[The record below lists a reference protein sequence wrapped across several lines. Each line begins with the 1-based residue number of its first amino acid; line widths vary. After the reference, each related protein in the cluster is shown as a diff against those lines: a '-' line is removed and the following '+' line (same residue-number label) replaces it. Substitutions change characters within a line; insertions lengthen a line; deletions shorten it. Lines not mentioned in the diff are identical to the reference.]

1 MRTIRRL
8 LTALLAATD
17 RGAPLAHAGSVNP
30 GVLSPGQK
38 AFGKSYGAWSAA
50 WWQYVVS
57 RWLSTG
63 YAWQE
68 IGRAWRRRRVSKI
81 NARLIELL
89 PPRTRVN
96 VAIPIPLQSVVA
108 LDRHSVIAAEGANF
122 NGDKVRESIT
132 RHGCTAPRAGVA
144 DRRIARG
151 HGLIRVRL
159 LGFAFGAGPELTAG
173 AVDPP
178 LDRGGFNRRSSVR
191 PAFCGAL
198 GAGAGAMSADGP
210 SGSAWSGGM
219 GPARRSELSG
229 GFGM

>member
-1 MRTIRRL
+1 MRTTRRL

-17 RGAPLAHAGSVNP
+17 RGFGAACPCRKRQPGRAVTGAEGVREELWRVVRRVVAVRRVTLA
-30 GVLSPGQK
+30 
-38 AFGKSYGAWSAA
+38 F
-50 WWQYVVS
+50 
-57 RWLSTG
+57 G

-68 IGRAWRRRRVSKI
+68 IGRSWRRRRVSKI
-81 NARLIELL
+81 NARLIKLL
-89 PPRTRVN
+89 PPKTRVN

-178 LDRGGFNRRSSVR
+178 LDRRVLAGGLRFGLLWRAGGWRGGYVSRWPLWFGLVGRNGASS
-191 PAFCGAL
+191 A
-198 GAGAGAMSADGP
+198 
-210 SGSAWSGGM
+210 
-219 GPARRSELSG
+219 
-229 GFGM
+229 